1 MSASAPAR
9 ILYLHTTSEVG
20 GSDVSLV
27 RLIEGLDHA
36 RYAATVLLPSDG
48 PLVQRLRSAGAD
60 VRISPRL
67 RKLTS
72 RRGWAYLLWWALCY
86 PGAVWWLRGVIRR
99 ERIALVHTNTIH
111 NLYGGPAAWLAG
123 VPHVWHVRE
132 IVWQKGWLRRL
143 ELWMTRTMS
152 ARIVATSEAVAA
164 MYGPRDARPRSLVII
179 SNGVET
185 ERFHPGT
192 NEAIRRDLGADRH
205 TTLIGLVC
213 RLDVWKGVETFL
225 DAAALVAADR
235 PAARFAVIGGA
246 IVGLEAYGAALRQR
260 ASAVSLGD
268 RLIWTSWTYG
278 PSTMPDVH
286 RALDIVVLAS
296 SEAEPFGLVV
306 VEAMA
311 TGRPVVATAHG
322 GPLELVVNGETGV
335 LVPPLNPPAMADAL
349 RRLIDDP
356 AWAAELGTAGRVR
369 AVERFSAQAYVQRVH
384 ELYDKVCRE
393 RRVR

>member
-1 MSASAPAR
+1 VTTPAR

-27 RLIEGLDHA
+27 RLIEGLDRS
-36 RYAATVLLPSDG
+36 RYQALVLLPSDG
-48 PLVQRLRSAGAD
+48 PLVSRLRDAGAE

-72 RRGWAYLLWWALCY
+72 RRGWGYLFWWAICY
-86 PGAVWWLRGVIRR
+86 PSAVWWLRGVIRR

-111 NLYGGPAAWLAG
+111 NLYGGPASWLAR

-143 ELWMTRTMS
+143 ELWMTRRMAS
-152 ARIVATSEAVAA
+152 RIVATSEAVAG
-164 MYGPRDARPRSLVII
+164 MYGPPGARPSSLVII

-185 ERFHPGT
+185 DRFTPG
-192 NEAIRRDLGADRH
+192 EAPAVRLALGGSDD
-205 TTLIGLVC
+205 TVLIGLVC

-225 DAAALVAADR
+225 DAAALVAADC
-235 PAARFAVIGGA
+235 PAARFAVVGGA

-260 ASAVSLGD
+260 ASALALGD
-268 RLIWTSWTYG
+268 RLVWTSWTYG
-278 PSTMPDVH
+278 PAAMPDVH
-286 RALDIVVLAS
+286 RALDMVVLAS
-296 SEAEPFGLVV
+296 SEPEPFGLVV

-311 TGRPVVATAHG
+311 SARPVVATAHG
-322 GPLELVVNGETGV
+322 GPCELVEPGSTGL
-335 LVPPLNPPAMADAL
+335 LVPPSDPAAMAAAI

-356 AWAAELGTAGRVR
+356 ALAARMGAAGRVR
-369 AVERFSAQAYVQRVH
+369 AVEHYSAHVYVSRVLA
-384 ELYDKVCRE
+384 LYDDVCAQRGAA
-393 RRVR
+393 

>member
-1 MSASAPAR
+1 MSAPTPAR

-27 RLIEGLDHA
+27 RLIEGLTRT
-36 RYAATVLLPSDG
+36 RYAALVLLPSDG
-48 PLVQRLRSAGAD
+48 PLVQRLRDAGAD

-72 RRGWAYLLWWALCY
+72 RRGWAYLLWWAWCY

-99 ERIALVHTNTIH
+99 ERVALVHTNTIH
-111 NLYGGPAAWLAG
+111 NLYGGPAAWLAR

-152 ARIVATSEAVAA
+152 TRIVATSEAVAA
-164 MYGPRDARPRSLVII
+164 MYGAAGERPASLVII

-192 NEAIRRDLGADRH
+192 SETVRRDLGAGAE
-205 TTLIGLVC
+205 TVLIGLVC

-225 DAAALVAADR
+225 DAAALVASDR
-235 PAARFAVIGGA
+235 PTARFAVIGGA

-260 ASAVSLGD
+260 ASALALGD
-268 RLIWTSWTYG
+268 RLVWTSWTYG
-278 PSTMPDVH
+278 PSAMPDVH

-311 TGRPVVATAHG
+311 TARPVVATAHG
-322 GPLELVVNGETGV
+322 GPRELVVDGMTGL
-335 LVPPLNPPAMADAL
+335 LVPPSDPPAMADAL

-356 AWAAELGTAGRVR
+356 AWAAALGAAGRVR
-369 AVERFSAQAYVQRVH
+369 AVERYSAQAYVDRVH
-384 ELYDKVCRE
+384 ALYDQVCAKG
-393 RRVR
+393 RVR